1 MDHPESYKLIKRCP
15 VCFSREIDVLMIP
28 LDSETHRC
36 AKCSFVG
43 TNAEIQGH
51 YRDIQKKYHW
61 MGRRLTLDEQRS
73 L

>member
-1 MDHPESYKLIKRCP
+1 
-15 VCFSREIDVLMIP
+15 MIP
-28 LDSETHRC
+28 LDTETHRC

-61 MGRRLTLDEQRS
+61 MGRRLTLEEQRR